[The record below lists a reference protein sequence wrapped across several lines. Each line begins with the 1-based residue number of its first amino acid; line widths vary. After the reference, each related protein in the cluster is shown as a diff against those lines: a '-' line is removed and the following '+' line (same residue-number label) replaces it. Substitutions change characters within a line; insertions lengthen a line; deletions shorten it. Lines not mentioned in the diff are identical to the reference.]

1 MTDRSHPPGPDDWTI
16 WKSTQ
21 DGATTWWATRNRLL
35 TESEMRE
42 GMVHTLRAETED
54 GIRALLNEQPPR
66 TINGATPPPPHRVVT
81 AIETGAT
88 S

>member
-1 MTDRSHPPGPDDWTI
+1 MTDRSRQAQPDEWEVWT
-16 WKSTQ
+16 SAL

-42 GMVHTLRAETED
+42 GKVHTLRAETED
-54 GIRALLNEQPPR
+54 GLRALLNEQSPR
-66 TINGATPPPPHRVVT
+66 PTGGAAAPHP
-81 AIETGAT
+81 AIETGAK